1 MEIFEGE
8 LYLKLNEYT
17 YLNFHLIEHYQGLRK
32 LIIKKWVRG
41 ALKEKI
47 KSDETG
53 SLLDSEKEEYFK
65 KLIIENLEDI
75 LKPYKQLDL

>member
-41 ALKEKI
+41 ALKEEI

-53 SLLDSEKEEYFK
+53 SLLDSEKK
-65 KLIIENLEDI
+65 NI
-75 LKPYKQLDL
+75 LKNLL